1 MGEKYILLP
10 LEEYLSLLEAANHA
24 KEARVFKRNGKKW
37 RKQNR
42 GFHSKTNGNSSSTE
56 SKQEEPFSP
65 PSPKPI
71 KLNLEKYEPTC
82 IGLIFENNERQ
93 QKIPARRVE
102 RNYGQHEP
110 AFLNRKQTDCDCTMR
125 ADMVAVMESK
135 K

>member
-24 KEARVFKRNGKKW
+24 KEARAFKRNGKKW

-42 GFHSKTNGNSSSTE
+42 RFHSKTNGNSSSTE
-56 SKQEEPFSP
+56 SKQEDSFSP
-65 PSPKPI
+65 PYPKPI
-71 KLNLEKYEPTC
+71 KLNLEKYKPTC

-102 RNYGQHEP
+102 RNYGQYEP
-110 AFLNRKQTDCDCTMR
+110 TFLKRKQDNGEYAMRTDVARTM
-125 ADMVAVMESK
+125 EPK
-135 K
+135 